1 MATPLHG
8 QRYVESWNSVTICS
22 ATAGL
27 DIARDSSEVTT
38 SCDAQKEFLPGKYGW
53 TASSGGPGD
62 FAAAGADSTL
72 FTGVTTG
79 SAAAYAIKPS
89 SAAVGTGN
97 PNYNGSAFVTSYS
110 LAFDQASAV
119 QYTAA
124 YQGDGALA
132 RSTS

>member
-1 MATPLHG
+1 MATPVHG

-27 DIARDSSEVTT
+27 DVARDSSEVTT

-53 TASSGGPGD
+53 TASTGGPAD
-62 FAAAGADSTL
+62 FAAAGADATL

-89 SAAVGTGN
+89 SAAVGSTN
-97 PNYNGSAFVTSYS
+97 PNYNGSAFVTSYG
-110 LAFDQASAV
+110 LAFDQAGPV
-119 QYTAA
+119 TYTGA
-124 YQGDGALA
+124 YQGDGGLT

>member
-1 MATPLHG
+1 MATPLSAK
-8 QRYVESWNSVTICS
+8 QYEEKWNSVQICS

-27 DIARDSSEVTT
+27 DIARDSAEVTT
-38 SCDAQKEFLPGKYGW
+38 SCDAQKEYLPGKYGW
-53 TASSGGPGD
+53 TASSAGPAD
-62 FAAAGADSTL
+62 FAAAGADATL

-79 SAAAYAIKPS
+79 TAAEYLISADS
-89 SAAVGTGN
+89 SSPTSAN
-97 PNYNGSAFVTSYS
+97 PQYSGSAFVTSYS

-132 RSTS
+132 RNTS